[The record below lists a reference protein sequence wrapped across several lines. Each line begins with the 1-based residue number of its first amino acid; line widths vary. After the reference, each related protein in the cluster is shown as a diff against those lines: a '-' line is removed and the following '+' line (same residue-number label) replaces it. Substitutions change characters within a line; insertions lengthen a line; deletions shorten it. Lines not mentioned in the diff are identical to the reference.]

1 MIRVWSVLGLALLV
15 TAQAAHAGGLMD
27 RTVTFGA
34 LAYDDPETPIYV
46 GDRHPAQV
54 SRAIEYGL
62 GPEGTQNGW
71 DIVPA
76 IIDIRDQQIIV
87 TYPETVGGTF
97 PKPEF
102 NGYVLDFLTECV
114 LFNGAGQDL
123 ENSTVVLEDDAIF
136 VEGSKLYVDMGG
148 LDFGPELFVVV
159 NVDVADCPLS

>member
-1 MIRVWSVLGLALLV
+1 MIRLAVLFGLAAQ
-15 TAQAAHAGGLMD
+15 TAAAGGLMD

-34 LAYDDPETPIYV
+34 LAYDDVAAPIYV
-46 GDRHPAQV
+46 GERHPAVV
-54 SRAIEYGL
+54 SNSIEYGL
-62 GPEGTQNGW
+62 GPEGSQNGW

-87 TYPETVGGTF
+87 TYPDTVDGTF
-97 PKPEF
+97 PEPVF

-123 ENSTVVLEDDAIF
+123 ENSSVELADDAIF
-136 VEGSKLYVDMGG
+136 VEGSKLYVDMAG
-148 LDFGPELFVVV
+148 LDFGPQTFIVV